1 MKVKSLIFLPTIA
14 FLLVTSAAL
23 AFEAAPGVAP
33 DAALQRLLEGNR
45 SFVANNLT
53 LKESSAPAKRL
64 ALVSGQHPYAVIL
77 SCSDSRVPPE
87 IIFNKGLGEL
97 FVVRD
102 AGNVVDP
109 LMLGS
114 IEYAVEH
121 LGSSLIMVLGHSR
134 CGAVKATLDATGH
147 EDPNVGAIIK
157 KITPAVQLA
166 RKGIKG
172 KDESGLYE
180 SAIDFNIR
188 LSAQSLLSESPVI
201 RSLVDSGKVRIVC
214 AEYDVQDG
222 TVKTM
227 SCEMK

>member
-1 MKVKSLIFLPTIA
+1 MKVKTWSFLPVVA
-14 FLLVTSAAL
+14 FLLATTVAL
-23 AFEAAPGVAP
+23 AFEAAPGVGP

-45 SFVANNLT
+45 SFVANRLT
-53 LKESSAPAKRL
+53 IKESSAPAKRL
-64 ALVSGQHPYAVIL
+64 ALASGQHPYAVIL

-109 LMLGS
+109 LILGS

-134 CGAVKATLDATGH
+134 CGAVKAALDATGH

-157 KITPAVQLA
+157 RIAPAVQLA
-166 RKGIKG
+166 RKEIKG
-172 KDESGLYE
+172 KDKSGLYE
-180 SAIDFNIR
+180 SAIDFNIK
-188 LSAQSLLSESPVI
+188 LSAQALLSESPII

-227 SCEMK
+227 SCKMK